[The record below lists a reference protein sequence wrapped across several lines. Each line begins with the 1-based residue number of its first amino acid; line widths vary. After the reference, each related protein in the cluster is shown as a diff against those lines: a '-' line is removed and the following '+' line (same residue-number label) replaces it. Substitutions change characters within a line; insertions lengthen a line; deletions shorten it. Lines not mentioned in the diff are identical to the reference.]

1 MRRFWESRGSAR
13 RRNYGKPLTRKPAT
27 DLIQDILS
35 PLPGSSM
42 GPLKWE
48 TGGTMTD
55 HSAPGG
61 RCRRSIAAGLLL
73 VAALGLCSG
82 QTAAAGAEAIEVQ
95 GNRRI
100 DAETVRSYF
109 HPASDGRFDEAARD
123 AALKALLATGLFNNV
138 TIQRAGDRL
147 VVHLTEAPVLD
158 RVAFEGNKKIKDKDL
173 EAIVE
178 SKPRGTLQRAVV
190 QSDVGRIMEAYR
202 HAGRDD
208 VGVVPQIIDRG
219 SDRVDLVYVVTEGA
233 KTTVR
238 QINFEGNRA
247 FGKRQLAAVIKTSA
261 TNMLSFLTG
270 GDDYDPDRI
279 AADREQLRLYYRSKG
294 YADASVTSAK
304 AEYDPALHGY
314 TLTFSIDEGE
324 LYHFGDVSIVGNVPG
339 LDTEKLR
346 PLLVARS
353 GTVFNGNALDKT
365 DEVLAIELSKLG
377 FPFAQAVP
385 RTTRDATA
393 KRINVAFTIDQG
405 PRTYV
410 ERIDIHGNTRTRGY
424 VIRREFD
431 IAEGDAYN
439 KALIDR
445 AERRLKNLN
454 YFKTVKITRL
464 PGSAPD
470 RVVLDVEVAD
480 QSTGEFTISGG
491 YSTTDGLLAEVKV
504 GDRNFLGGGQAVSAS
519 VTYGQY
525 ARGIDLSASEPYFLG
540 TRVSAGIELYGKQN
554 ISSPYQSYGS
564 DIYGATMQLGTPL
577 TEQLGV
583 QYRYSIYNQ
592 NITLDPA
599 TLTALPSLPIQQAAL
614 AGPQWVSSIGDTV
627 TYSTLDNNKSPTS
640 GFNSQLKQDLAG
652 LGGDVKFMRTTE
664 DLRYYQP
671 INDDV
676 VSLVR
681 AQGGYI
687 TGWGGQQVPL
697 INSFFGGPTMV
708 RGFAPYGFG
717 PRDLTPGTTMDNVG
731 GTMYWASTLELQ
743 SAIPGVPQEYGLR
756 ASAFVDAGSV
766 FNYGGPTVFP
776 GSAQSLQVANS
787 NTIRSSVGMGLT
799 WASPFGA
806 LTVNYAV
813 PLTKAAYD
821 VVQPLNITAG
831 GF

>member
-1 MRRFWESRGSAR
+1 MADRRDVIRDCRTPSR
-13 RRNYGKPLTRKPAT
+13 
-27 DLIQDILS
+27 
-35 PLPGSSM
+35 
-42 GPLKWE
+42 
-48 TGGTMTD
+48 
-55 HSAPGG
+55 
-61 RCRRSIAAGLLL
+61 RCRRSRAAVTLL
-73 VAALGLCSG
+73 VAALGLFSAPALA
-82 QTAAAGAEAIEVQ
+82 TEAGAQARDAITVQ

-100 DAETVRSYF
+100 DTETVRSYF
-109 HPASDGRFDEAARD
+109 HAAPDGRFDDAARD
-123 AALKALLATGLFNNV
+123 AALKALLATGLFDNV
-138 TIQRAGDRL
+138 TIDRAGERL
-147 VVHLTEAPVLD
+147 VVRLSEAPVLD
-158 RVAFEGNKKIKDKDL
+158 RVAFEGNKKVKDKDL
-173 EAIVE
+173 AAVIE

-190 QSDVGRIMEAYR
+190 QADVGRIMEAYR

-219 SDRVDLVYVVTEGA
+219 NDRFDLVYVVTEGA

-238 QINFEGNRA
+238 QIDFVGNRV

-270 GDDYDPDRI
+270 GDEYDPDRI

-304 AEYDPALHGY
+304 AEYDPAERGF
-314 TLTFSIDEGE
+314 TLTFSIDEGP
-324 LYHFGDVSIVGNVPG
+324 LYHFGDVTIVCNVPG
-339 LDTEKLR
+339 LDPEKLR
-346 PLLVARS
+346 PVLVART
-353 GTVFNGNALDKT
+353 GAVFDGGALDKT
-365 DEVLAIELSKLG
+365 TEVLAIELAKLG
-377 FPFAQAVP
+377 FPFAQVLP
-385 RTTRDATA
+385 RPTHNADAR
-393 KRINVAFTIDQG
+393 RIDVAFTIDQG

-410 ERIDIHGNTRTRGY
+410 ERIDIHGNMRTRGY

-454 YFKTVKITRL
+454 YFKTVKISTK
-464 PGSAPD
+464 PGSVSD
-470 RVVLDVEVAD
+470 RVVLDVEVAE

-504 GDRNFLGGGQAVSAS
+504 GDRNFLGTGKTLSAS
-519 VTYGQY
+519 ATYGQY

-540 TRVSAGIELYGKQN
+540 SRVSAGIELYGKQN
-554 ISSPYQSYGS
+554 VTSPYQSYGS
-564 DIYGATMQLGTPL
+564 DIYGATLQFGTPL

-583 QYRYSIYNQ
+583 QYRYSLYNQ
-592 NITLDPA
+592 NVTLAPS
-599 TLTALPSLPIQQAAL
+599 ALSAAPSLPIQQAAL
-614 AGPQWVSSIGDTV
+614 AGPQWVSSVGDTI
-627 TYSTLDNNKSPTS
+627 TYSTLDNTKNPTS
-640 GFNSQLKQDLAG
+640 GIKSQLTQDLAG
-652 LGGDVKFMRTTE
+652 LGGNVKFLRTTE
-664 DLRYYQP
+664 DVRYYHP

-676 VSLVR
+676 TSLVR

-697 INSFFGGPTMV
+697 MNSFFGGPTMV
-708 RGFAPYGFG
+708 RGFAPNGFG

-731 GTMYWASTLELQ
+731 GSMYWATTAELQ

-766 FNYGGPTVFP
+766 FHYGGPTIFP
-776 GSAQSLQVANS
+776 GSAQSLQVANA
-787 NTIRSSVGMGLT
+787 NIVRSSVGVGLT

-821 VVQPLNITAG
+821 VVQPLSFSGG